1 MLLRRVKD
9 EGKSMPLGWPTQKK
23 EGERGMDLLLFR
35 SVSTA
40 LGGSSACSPHASDLA
55 VRLMG
60 KKVPADFSDHH
71 LTGVPYESS

>member
-9 EGKSMPLGWPTQKK
+9 EGKNMPLGWPTQKK

-55 VRLMG
+55 V
-60 KKVPADFSDHH
+60 
-71 LTGVPYESS
+71 